1 MSEIEDKILAK
12 LRQLDQPAVWSL
24 ATVTEDGKPWV
35 RYVTPMA
42 VDDDFVIW
50 GNTFAGARKVAQIGA
65 NPEVH
70 LTVGVKDFASA
81 ADYLQVS
88 GVAEVVMDSAV
99 KAAKWDAHL
108 SAVYSGPDDPN
119 FAVLKI
125 TPYRIE
131 YQTLAPVPP
140 VVWER

>member
-1 MSEIEDKILAK
+1 MSEAKDKIMDK

-24 ATVTEDGKPWV
+24 ATMTEDGKPWV
-35 RYVTPMA
+35 RYITPMT

-50 GNTFAGARKVAQIGA
+50 GNTFSGARKVAQIGA
-65 NPEVH
+65 NQEVH
-70 LTVGVKDFASA
+70 LTVGIKDYASA

-88 GVAEVVMDSAV
+88 GTAEVLTDPAV
-99 KAAKWDAHL
+99 KADKWVDYL

-140 VVWER
+140 AVWER

>member
-1 MSEIEDKILAK
+1 MSEAGDKIMSK

-24 ATVTEDGKPWV
+24 ATVAEDGRPWV
-35 RYVTPMA
+35 RYITPMA

-50 GNTFAGARKVAQIGA
+50 GNTFAGSRKVAQIGA
-65 NPEVH
+65 NPQVH

-88 GVAEVVMDSAV
+88 GTAEVLTDRAIR
-99 KAAKWDAHL
+99 AAKWVDHL
-108 SAVYSGPDDPN
+108 SAVYAGPDDPN

-131 YQTLAPVPP
+131 YQTLTPVPP
-140 VVWER
+140 AVWER